1 MNKNLYNIDKLFKTA
16 LEGVEDEPSSN
27 VWESIDKDLDKKK
40 VVSISK
46 KYRKLKFAAS
56 FLLIFS
62 IGMAMYILQ
71 VNRKNKVQLKENHD
85 TITLNDKNDKKET
98 IRTDAEQGTT
108 IPDSNASIQKEISSG
123 KTIPFYDSSSHNS
136 GATTVRNK
144 NIIKQLPATIAKIS
158 TSKEIPSSVSKL
170 KPPKLNSD
178 ERNLNAFDHSIKDNH
193 KDGNFD
199 KADLNKT
206 NGIIAK
212 KDEQKFDSDKL
223 SESFQA
229 QNTPVLV
236 VPLSDPEM
244 IMYKKIFLNSL
255 NISNSNPQK
264 YTGVKNK
271 ISKPLHESRFNATVF
286 FSPDIVS
293 YNIKSDQPQ
302 FEEDAKNE
310 IRKDEKS
317 QFANS
322 FGVLA
327 GYKINRNWIIQ
338 SGVMISNRVTG
349 IDSKTIYARPDRNG
363 NVNFRLSCFTGPSYI
378 PLKSGIHPA
387 PGDSTIVSAKNAL
400 RYISI
405 PIVLQYRITK
415 GRLSISPGAGI
426 GANFLLINKIESII
440 NTANGYQASVTNTG
454 GLRSAYFNSFLTL
467 NAAYKIGNRIA
478 FSFTPVAQV
487 GLSSITQDG
496 PVKTMLNSFGFEAG
510 MSIDL

>member
-46 KYRKLKFAAS
+46 KYHKLKFAAS

-62 IGMAMYILQ
+62 IGMAMYILK

-98 IRTDAEQGTT
+98 IRTNAEQGTV
-108 IPDSNASIQKEISSG
+108 IPDNNASIQKEISPG
-123 KTIPFYDSSSHNS
+123 KTIPFHDSSGQNS
-136 GATTVRNK
+136 GTTAVKNK
-144 NIIKQLPATIAKIS
+144 NVIKQLPATIAKIS
-158 TSKEIPSSVSKL
+158 TGKKIDLSISKL
-170 KPPKLNSD
+170 KSS
-178 ERNLNAFDHSIKDNH
+178 NLNAKEKRLNAFGQLIENSE
-193 KDGNFD
+193 DGNFNRG
-199 KADLNKT
+199 DLNKT
-206 NGIIAK
+206 NKIIAK

-223 SESFQA
+223 SESVQA

-271 ISKPLHESRFNATVF
+271 ISKQLHESRFNATVF

-467 NAAYKIGNRIA
+467 NAAYKISNRIA

-496 PVKTMLNSFGFEAG
+496 PVKTILNSFGFEAG